1 MKKFMCTAAAVAFSL
16 YATAQEKADS
26 AKIDILLL
34 PNVELNAVNVLGTWA
49 EKNDP
54 IAQINL
60 TQKDIEAL
68 NTGRDLPYV
77 LQDVAG
83 VVSFSDAG
91 NGVGYTNM
99 RVRGSDITRINVTV
113 NGIPMNDAESHGVVW
128 VNTPDL
134 MSSTNA
140 IQLQKGVGTSTN
152 GSGAFGASLGLST
165 LGAGEKGGRITL
177 GAGSYGTQRATLE
190 ANTGKSASG
199 FWMNTRI
206 SSITSDGYVERASSD
221 LQSYYVSAG
230 FAGGGHYVEAVRFGG
245 GERTYQA
252 WYGVDSTTMYGGAWD
267 AAPRTN
273 AAGAIYDDMW
283 NVVGTYDD
291 QVDNYG
297 QEHTQLHYRYS
308 NLFGGTFAAALHHT
322 AGAGYYE
329 EYNQGSVLGLSFMD
343 FGLMPYYTATGDT
356 VAYGDVVTRKW
367 LDNDFYGATSSWTY
381 ENGGQRVQ
389 LGGGVHRYEGA
400 HFGRVIWANNPNV
413 STLDGEYY
421 TGDAVKDDANIYAK
435 YAVTS
440 NNLLV
445 YADAQYR
452 YVNHS
457 STGGSATGPA
467 NFDRTF
473 NFFNPKVGMT
483 YNLGGNQVFGAYAGV
498 GHREPNRTD
507 LQYAADANA
516 LQAERMLDIEFNF
529 RNSGEEWAFDVNAY
543 RQQYQNQLVLT
554 GAIDAQ
560 GYPIRENVG
569 QSFRQGIE
577 FTGAYELTSALSA
590 TANVALSQNENVNW
604 VSDPTSSFV
613 DNTTIAFSPG
623 AVASARLTYAK
634 KGFEATLWN
643 QYVGK
648 QYMSNEGLEAH
659 SLPAYH
665 IINARTSYTWNCSD
679 MQRLVGFVEFRN
691 LGNTSYAANGYMYRD
706 ELDNYIAYY
715 YAQATFNI
723 MTGLTFEF

>member
-1 MKKFMCTAAAVAFSL
+1 MKHVMSTAAAVAFSL
-16 YATAQEKADS
+16 FATAQEQADS

-34 PNVELNAVNVLGTWA
+34 PNVELNEVNVLGTWA
-49 EKNDP
+49 QKDDP

-60 TQKDIEAL
+60 TEKDIEAL

-113 NGIPMNDAESHGVVW
+113 NGIPMNDAESHGVFW

-230 FAGGGHYVEAVRFGG
+230 FAGGGHYVEAIRFGG

-252 WYGVDSTTMYGGAWD
+252 WYGVDSTTMYGAD
-267 AAPRTN
+267 AYPQFN
-273 AAGAIYDDMW
+273 AAGALYDDTW
-283 NVVGTYDD
+283 SVIGTYDD

-329 EYNQGSVLGLSFMD
+329 EYNQGFAFAD
-343 FGLMPYYTATGDT
+343 FGIGNYVSVMDT
-356 VAYGDVVTRKW
+356 VAFGDVVTRKW

-381 ENGGQRVQ
+381 DHGDHRIQ
-389 LGGGVHRYEGA
+389 LGGGVHRYDGG

-413 STLDGEYY
+413 STLAGNYY
-421 TGDAVKDDANIYAK
+421 QGDARKDDANIYAK
-435 YAVTS
+435 YALTQ
-440 NNLLV
+440 NRLLV

-457 STGGSATGPA
+457 STGGSATGSA
-467 NFDRTF
+467 YFDRTW
-473 NFFNPKVGMT
+473 NFFNPKVGLT
-483 YNLGGNQVFGAYAGV
+483 YDLGKNELFGLYAGV

-507 LQYAADANA
+507 LQYAASADE
-516 LQAERMLDIEFNF
+516 LDAERMLDVELNY
-529 RNSGEEWAFDVNAY
+529 RKAGDHWAFDMNAY

-569 QSFRQGIE
+569 QSFRQGVE
-577 FTGAYELTSALSA
+577 FTGAYELTSSLSA

-604 VSDPTSSFV
+604 VSDPLSSSV
-613 DNTTIAFSPG
+613 DNTPIAFSPG

-659 SLPAYH
+659 SLLAYH

-679 MQRLVGFVEFRN
+679 MQRLIGFVEFRN
-691 LGNTSYAANGYMYRD
+691 LGNTSYAANGYMWGD
-706 ELDNYIAYY
+706 FAYY

>member
-1 MKKFMCTAAAVAFSL
+1 MFTAASVALSL
-16 YATAQEKADS
+16 LATAQEKADS
-26 AKIDILLL
+26 VKADILLL
-34 PNVELNAVNVLGTWA
+34 PKVELNEVNVLGNWA
-49 EKNDP
+49 QKDDP

-60 TQKDIEAL
+60 TEKDVEAL

-113 NGIPMNDAESHGVVW
+113 NGIPMNDAESHGVFW

-177 GAGSYGTQRATLE
+177 GAGSYGTQRATME
-190 ANTGKSASG
+190 ASTGVSASG

-206 SSITSDGYVERASSD
+206 SSITSNGYVERASSD

-230 FAGGGHYVEAVRFGG
+230 FAGGGHYMEAIRFGG

-252 WYGVDSTTMYGGAWD
+252 WYGIDSTTMFGPD
-267 AAPRTN
+267 AFPQFN
-273 AAGAIYDDMW
+273 AAGALYDDTW
-283 NVVGTYDD
+283 SVIGTYDD

-308 NLFGGTFAAALHHT
+308 NLFGGTFAAAFHHT

-329 EYNQGSVLGLSFMD
+329 EYNQGFAFAD
-343 FGLMPYYTATGDT
+343 FGIANYFSAMDT
-356 VAYGDVVTRKW
+356 VVFGDVVTRKW

-381 ENGGQRVQ
+381 ENGDQRVQ

-400 HFGRVIWANNPNV
+400 HFGEVIWANNPNV
-413 STLDGEYY
+413 STLDDDYY
-421 TGDAVKDDANIYAK
+421 TGDAIKDDANVYAK
-435 YAVTS
+435 YALTN

-452 YVNHS
+452 FVNHS

-473 NFFNPKVGMT
+473 NFFNPKVGLT
-483 YNLGGNQVFGAYAGV
+483 YNLGGNQIFGAYAGV

-507 LQYAADANA
+507 LQYANDANA
-516 LQAERMLDIEFNF
+516 LQAERMLDMEFNF
-529 RNSGEEWAFDVNAY
+529 RNSGEKWTFDVNAY

-569 QSFRQGIE
+569 QSFRQGLE
-577 FTGAYELTSALSA
+577 FAGAYELSSVLSA

-604 VSDPTSSFV
+604 ISDPISSFI
-613 DNTTIAFSPG
+613 DNTPIAFSPG
-623 AVASARLTYAK
+623 AVASVRLTYAK

-665 IINARTSYTWNCSD
+665 IINARTSYSWSCDDRQKVT
-679 MQRLVGFVEFRN
+679 GFVEFRN
-691 LGNTSYAANGYMYRD
+691 LGNTSYAANGYMWGD
-706 ELDNYIAYY
+706 FAYY

>member
-1 MKKFMCTAAAVAFSL
+1 MKKIMFTAASVALSL
-16 YATAQEKADS
+16 LATAQEKADS
-26 AKIDILLL
+26 VKADILLL
-34 PNVELNAVNVLGTWA
+34 PKVELNEVNVLGTWA
-49 EKNDP
+49 QKDDP

-60 TQKDIEAL
+60 TEKDVEAL

-113 NGIPMNDAESHGVVW
+113 NGIPMNDAESHGVFW

-177 GAGSYGTQRATLE
+177 GAGSYGTQRATME
-190 ANTGKSASG
+190 ASTGVSASG

-206 SSITSDGYVERASSD
+206 SSITSNGYVERASSD

-230 FAGGGHYVEAVRFGG
+230 FAGGGHYMEAIRFGG

-252 WYGVDSTTMYGGAWD
+252 WYGIDSTTMYGPD
-267 AAPRTN
+267 AFPQFN
-273 AAGAIYDDMW
+273 AAGALYDDTW
-283 NVVGTYDD
+283 SVIGTYDD

-329 EYNQGSVLGLSFMD
+329 EYNQGFAFAD
-343 FGLMPYYTATGDT
+343 FGIANYFSAMDT
-356 VAYGDVVTRKW
+356 VVFGDVVTRKW

-381 ENGGQRVQ
+381 ENGDQRLQ

-400 HFGRVIWANNPNV
+400 HFGEVIWANNPNV
-413 STLDGEYY
+413 STLDDDYY
-421 TGDAVKDDANIYAK
+421 TGDAIKDDANVYAK
-435 YAVTS
+435 YALT
-440 NNLLV
+440 NNNILV

-452 YVNHS
+452 FVNHS

-473 NFFNPKVGMT
+473 NFFNPKVGLT
-483 YNLGGNQVFGAYAGV
+483 YNLGGNQIFGAYAGV

-507 LQYAADANA
+507 LQYADDANA
-516 LQAERMLDIEFNF
+516 LQAERMLDMEFNY
-529 RNSGEEWAFDVNAY
+529 RNSGEKWAFDVNAY

-569 QSFRQGIE
+569 QSFRQGLE
-577 FTGAYELTSALSA
+577 FTGAYELSSVISA
-590 TANVALSQNENVNW
+590 TANVALSQNENVNR
-604 VSDPTSSFV
+604 VSDPISSFL
-613 DNTTIAFSPG
+613 DNTPIAFSPG
-623 AVASARLTYAK
+623 AVASARLTYSK

-648 QYMSNEGLEAH
+648 QYMSNEGVEAH
-659 SLPAYH
+659 RLPAYH
-665 IINARTSYTWNCSD
+665 IINARTSYSWSCDDRQKVT
-679 MQRLVGFVEFRN
+679 GFVEFRN
-691 LGNTSYAANGYMYRD
+691 LGNTSYAANGYMWGD
-706 ELDNYIAYY
+706 FAYY

>member
-1 MKKFMCTAAAVAFSL
+1 MNKFMCTAAAVAFSL
-16 YATAQEKADS
+16 FATAQEKADS
-26 AKIDILLL
+26 VKIDILLL
-34 PNVELNAVNVLGTWA
+34 PNVELNEVNVLGTWA
-49 EKNDP
+49 QKDDP

-60 TQKDIEAL
+60 TEKDVEAL

-91 NGVGYTNM
+91 NGIGYTNM

-113 NGIPMNDAESHGVVW
+113 NGIPMNDAESHGVFW

-190 ANTGKSASG
+190 ASTGKTASG

-230 FAGGGHYVEAVRFGG
+230 FAGGGHYVEAVHFGG

-252 WYGVDSTTMYGGAWD
+252 WYGVDSITMYGPD
-267 AAPRTN
+267 AFPQFN
-273 AAGAIYDDMW
+273 AAGALYDDTW
-283 NVVGTYDD
+283 SVIGTYDD

-329 EYNQGSVLGLSFMD
+329 EYNQAFAFAD
-343 FGLMPYYTATGDT
+343 FGIANYVSAMDT
-356 VAYGDVVTRKW
+356 VVFGDVVSRKW

-381 ENGGQRVQ
+381 ENSGQRVQ

-413 STLDGEYY
+413 STLDGDYY
-421 TGDAVKDDANIYAK
+421 TGDAIKDDANIYAK

-467 NFDRTF
+467 IFDRTF
-473 NFFNPKVGMT
+473 NFFNPKVGLT
-483 YNLGGNQVFGAYAGV
+483 YNHSGNQIFGAYAGV

-507 LQYAADANA
+507 LQYAADVNG
-516 LQAERMLDIEFNF
+516 LQAERMVDMEFNF
-529 RNSGEEWAFDVNAY
+529 RNSGEKWAFDVHAY

-569 QSFRQGIE
+569 QSFRQGLE

-604 VSDPTSSFV
+604 VSDPASSFV
-613 DNTTIAFSPG
+613 GNTPIAFSPG
-623 AVASARLTYAK
+623 ILASARSTYAK
-634 KGFEATLWN
+634 KGFEATIWN

-648 QYMSNEGLEAH
+648 QYLSNEGLEAH

-679 MQRLVGFVEFRN
+679 MQRLIGFVEFRN
-691 LGNTSYAANGYMYRD
+691 LGNTSYAANGYMWGD
-706 ELDNYIAYY
+706 IPYY

>member
-1 MKKFMCTAAAVAFSL
+1 MKHVMSTAVAVALSL
-16 YATAQEKADS
+16 YATAQEQADS

-34 PNVELNAVNVLGTWA
+34 PNVELNEANVLGTWA
-49 EKNDP
+49 QKDDP

-60 TQKDIEAL
+60 TEKAIEAL

-113 NGIPMNDAESHGVVW
+113 NGIPMNDAESHGVFW

-177 GAGSYGTQRATLE
+177 GAGSYGTQRATME
-190 ANTGKSASG
+190 AGTGKSASG

-252 WYGVDSTTMYGGAWD
+252 WYGVDSTTMYGHAY
-267 AAPRTN
+267 PQFN
-273 AAGAIYDDMW
+273 AAGALYDDAW
-283 NVVGTYDD
+283 SVIGTYDE

-329 EYNQGSVLGLSFMD
+329 EYNQGFAFAD
-343 FGLMPYYTATGDT
+343 FGISNYVSAMDT
-356 VAYGDVVTRKW
+356 VTFGDVVSRKW

-381 ENGGQRVQ
+381 ENGDQRVQ

-413 STLDGEYY
+413 STLDGDYY
-421 TGDAVKDDANIYAK
+421 TGDAIKDDANIYAK
-435 YAVTS
+435 YALTS

-483 YNLGGNQVFGAYAGV
+483 YNLGGNQILGAYAGV

-507 LQYAADANA
+507 LQYADDANS
-516 LQAERMLDIEFNF
+516 LQAERMLDMEFNF
-529 RNSGEEWAFDVNAY
+529 RNSGEKWAFDVNAY

-569 QSFRQGIE
+569 QSFRQGVE
-577 FTGAYELTSALSA
+577 FTGAYELTTALSA

-604 VSDPTSSFV
+604 VSDPTSSFL
-613 DNTTIAFSPG
+613 DNTPIAFSPG

-648 QYMSNEGLEAH
+648 QYMSNEGLDAH

-679 MQRLVGFVEFRN
+679 MQRLIGFVEFRN
-691 LGNTSYAANGYMYRD
+691 LGNTSYAANGYMWGD
-706 ELDNYIAYY
+706 FAYY
-715 YAQATFNI
+715 YAQATFNV
-723 MTGLTFEF
+723 MTGLTFDF

>member
-1 MKKFMCTAAAVAFSL
+1 MSTAVAVALSL
-16 YATAQEKADS
+16 YATAQEQADS

-34 PNVELNAVNVLGTWA
+34 PNVELNEVNVLGTWA
-49 EKNDP
+49 QKDDP

-60 TQKDIEAL
+60 TEKAIEAL

-113 NGIPMNDAESHGVVW
+113 NGIPMNDAESHGVFW

-177 GAGSYGTQRATLE
+177 GAGSYGTQRATME
-190 ANTGKSASG
+190 AGTGKSASG

-252 WYGVDSTTMYGGAWD
+252 WYGVDSTTMYGPD
-267 AAPRTN
+267 AYPQFN
-273 AAGAIYDDMW
+273 AAGALYDDAW
-283 NVVGTYDD
+283 SVIGTYDD

-308 NLFGGTFAAALHHT
+308 NLFGGTFAAALHYT

-329 EYNQGSVLGLSFMD
+329 EYNQGFAFAD
-343 FGLMPYYTATGDT
+343 FGISNYVSAMDT
-356 VAYGDVVTRKW
+356 VTFGDVVSRKW

-381 ENGGQRVQ
+381 ENGDQRVQ

-413 STLDGEYY
+413 STLDGDYY
-421 TGDAVKDDANIYAK
+421 TGDAIKDDANIYAK
-435 YAVTS
+435 YALTS

-483 YNLGGNQVFGAYAGV
+483 YNLGGNQILGAYAGV

-507 LQYAADANA
+507 LQYADDANS
-516 LQAERMLDIEFNF
+516 LQAERMLDMEFNF
-529 RNSGEEWAFDVNAY
+529 RNSGEKWAFDVNAY

-569 QSFRQGIE
+569 QSLRQGVE
-577 FTGAYELTSALSA
+577 FTGAYELTTALSA

-604 VSDPTSSFV
+604 VSDPLSSFV
-613 DNTTIAFSPG
+613 DNTSIAFSPG
-623 AVASARLTYAK
+623 SVASARLTYTK

-648 QYMSNEGLEAH
+648 QYMSNEGLDAH

-679 MQRLVGFVEFRN
+679 MQRLIGFVEFRN
-691 LGNTSYAANGYMYRD
+691 LGNTSYAANGYMWGD
-706 ELDNYIAYY
+706 FAYY
-715 YAQATFNI
+715 YAQATFNV

>member
-1 MKKFMCTAAAVAFSL
+1 MCTAAAVAFSL
-16 YATAQEKADS
+16 FATAQEKADS
-26 AKIDILLL
+26 VEIDILLL
-34 PNVELNAVNVLGTWA
+34 PNVELNEMNVLGTWA
-49 EKNDP
+49 QKDDP

-60 TQKDIEAL
+60 TEKDVEAL

-91 NGVGYTNM
+91 NGIGYTNM

-113 NGIPMNDAESHGVVW
+113 NGIPMNDAESHGVFW

-190 ANTGKSASG
+190 ASTGKTASG

-221 LQSYYVSAG
+221 LQSNYVSAG
-230 FAGGGHYVEAVRFGG
+230 FAGGGHYVEAVHFGG

-252 WYGVDSTTMYGGAWD
+252 WYGVDSITMYGPD
-267 AAPRTN
+267 AFPQFN
-273 AAGAIYDDMW
+273 AAGTLYDDTW
-283 NVVGTYDD
+283 SVIGTYDD

-329 EYNQGSVLGLSFMD
+329 EYNQAFAFAD
-343 FGLMPYYTATGDT
+343 FGIANYVSAMDT
-356 VAYGDVVTRKW
+356 VVFGDVVSRKW

-381 ENGGQRVQ
+381 ENSGQRVQ

-413 STLDGEYY
+413 STLDGDYY
-421 TGDAVKDDANIYAK
+421 TGDAIKDDANIYAK

-457 STGGSATGPA
+457 STGGSATGSA
-467 NFDRTF
+467 IFDRTF
-473 NFFNPKVGMT
+473 NFFNPKVGLT
-483 YNLGGNQVFGAYAGV
+483 YYLSGNQIFGAYAGV

-507 LQYAADANA
+507 LQYAADVNA
-516 LQAERMLDIEFNF
+516 LQAERMVDMEFNF
-529 RNSGEEWAFDVNAY
+529 RNSGEKWAFDVHAY

-569 QSFRQGIE
+569 QSFRQGLE

-604 VSDPTSSFV
+604 VSDPASSFV
-613 DNTTIAFSPG
+613 GNTPIAFSPG
-623 AVASARLTYAK
+623 ILASARSTYAK
-634 KGFEATLWN
+634 KGFEATIWN

-648 QYMSNEGLEAH
+648 QYLSNEGLEAH

-679 MQRLVGFVEFRN
+679 MQRLIGFVEFRN
-691 LGNTSYAANGYMYRD
+691 LGNTSYAANGYMWGD
-706 ELDNYIAYY
+706 IPYY

>member
-1 MKKFMCTAAAVAFSL
+1 MKHVMSTAAAVAFSL
-16 YATAQEKADS
+16 FATAQEQADS

-34 PNVELNAVNVLGTWA
+34 PNVELNEVNVLGTWA
-49 EKNDP
+49 QKDDP

-60 TQKDIEAL
+60 TEKDIEAL

-113 NGIPMNDAESHGVVW
+113 NGIPMNDAESHGVFW

-177 GAGSYGTQRATLE
+177 GAGSYGTQRATME
-190 ANTGKSASG
+190 AGTGKSASG

-252 WYGVDSTTMYGGAWD
+252 WYGVDSTTMYGPD
-267 AAPRTN
+267 AYPQFN
-273 AAGAIYDDMW
+273 AAGALYDDTW
-283 NVVGTYDD
+283 SVIGTYDD

-297 QEHTQLHYRYS
+297 QEQTQLHYRYS

-329 EYNQGSVLGLSFMD
+329 EYNQGFAFAD
-343 FGLMPYYTATGDT
+343 FGIGNYISAMDT
-356 VAYGDVVTRKW
+356 VAFGDVVTRKW

-389 LGGGVHRYEGA
+389 VGGGVHRYEGA

-413 STLDGEYY
+413 STLDADYY
-421 TGDAVKDDANIYAK
+421 TGDAIKDDANVYAK
-435 YAVTS
+435 YSLTK

-452 YVNHS
+452 FVNHS

-473 NFFNPKVGMT
+473 NFFNPKVGLT
-483 YNLGGNQVFGAYAGV
+483 YNLGRNQILGAYAGV

-507 LQYAADANA
+507 LQYADDANS
-516 LQAERMLDIEFNF
+516 LQAERMLDMEFNF
-529 RNSGEEWAFDVNAY
+529 RNSGEKWAFDVNAY
-543 RQQYQNQLVLT
+543 RQHYQNQLVLT

-569 QSFRQGIE
+569 QSLRQGVE
-577 FTGAYELTSALSA
+577 FTGAYELTTALSA

-604 VSDPTSSFV
+604 VSDPLSSFV
-613 DNTTIAFSPG
+613 DNTSIAFSPG
-623 AVASARLTYAK
+623 AVASARLTYTK

-648 QYMSNEGLEAH
+648 QYMSNEGLDAH

-679 MQRLVGFVEFRN
+679 MQRLIGFVEFRN
-691 LGNTSYAANGYMYRD
+691 LGNTSYAANGYMWGD
-706 ELDNYIAYY
+706 FAYY
-715 YAQATFNI
+715 YAQATFNV